1 MSATSYLE
9 PTSLRAVPLLES
21 GPDDR
26 YFDYCLEPYRP
37 RRPWRGKLR
46 AENLLWLSLAVGGT
60 LDALRPPLQ
69 AVQQSLGA
77 DMTVWGVKWDGQR
90 LFWEVYVYDPQK
102 EDPQA
107 SVRGLAQTL
116 EPWLRGFPSIDESIP
131 YQMVSFDLDGAVAGR
146 GTVDDVNLYLTGGQ
160 GHAGRSYKARE
171 GSFELENTYRFLD
184 AKREIDQILPLL
196 KASVFVDYG
205 TPARL
210 SKVLVPE
217 LYACKKVCV
226 AKKRRCDGVYFSGI
240 AVEQLLFFLRRFAYP
255 QALVDFVTRH
265 QARFEHLLFDVG
277 LDYRQDAD
285 GAIAY
290 PKTSFYGTL

>member
-107 SVRGLAQTL
+107 TVRGLAQTL
-116 EPWLRGFPSIDESIP
+116 QPWLGGFPTIDESIP

-146 GTVDDVNLYLTGGQ
+146 GALEDVNLYLTGGQ

-184 AKREIDQILPLL
+184 AKREIDQILQLL

-205 TPARL
+205 APARL

-255 QALVDFVTRH
+255 PALVDFVTRH